1 MKANLVTIGLR
12 AKTGR
17 AIAVVLGGSS
27 DLPQVVSKLEIKLVD
42 PKVLI
47 HEITRTCTN
56 EPERTPLQLRFV

>member
-42 PKVLI
+42 PKV
-47 HEITRTCTN
+47 
-56 EPERTPLQLRFV
+56 